1 MKLNKKNIIL
11 ASILGL
17 ILGKY
22 VLGSFFL
29 NMEAQYFEI
38 PVYNTI
44 LISSVYILAL
54 IVVVLITIVTYLS
67 CRGILKESAVDALR
81 TEIPKVKNT
90 KFDLTTKGI
99 FKKSSISTRWNLRDI
114 GRNKSRSIMAVV
126 GIIGCTM
133 LLVCAFGMLDTMNSY
148 LDWEFNKISN
158 FEYKLSLSN
167 NYTNEQLEKLTDK
180 YGNSTSETLGIE
192 IKNGDKKEENK
203 DVVFTVQTAN
213 QKETNKYNISATI
226 PKINIDANY
235 ADKINAQIKSNYTD
249 KIESIITGKNENET
263 DYSVTYKAYLNG
275 DLLSLIIK
283 ETIREGKNTQAVK
296 IKTYNYNLNNNTEVS
311 ILDLVDAKGYT
322 QKNLQKEIDAELKD
336 LEKKD
341 EELKNQ
347 FSDVRL
353 RDLSSSMYKIENTE
367 NFIVNDNG
375 FLYLIYAYG
384 NTENTNKMDV
394 IIFE

>member
-1 MKLNKKNIIL
+1 MGKSKEKDTDK
-11 ASILGL
+11 ILGMNRVMFFIIV
-17 ILGKY
+17 ILLCILSLSIGIYAQIFYRYSDTDPFMLGIGVGKTQD
-22 VLGSFFL
+22 
-29 NMEAQYFEI
+29 AAEI
-38 PVYNTI
+38 TE
-44 LISSVYILAL
+44 
-54 IVVVLITIVTYLS
+54 
-67 CRGILKESAVDALR
+67 LK
-81 TEIPKVKNT
+81 N
-90 KFDLTTKGI
+90 
-99 FKKSSISTRWNLRDI
+99 N
-114 GRNKSRSIMAVV
+114 
-126 GIIGCTM
+126 
-133 LLVCAFGMLDTMNSY
+133 
-148 LDWEFNKISN
+148 FNKIFTSD
-158 FEYKLSLSN
+158 LSGK
-167 NYTNEQLEKLTDK
+167 TNK
-180 YGNSTSETLGIE
+180 N
-192 IKNGDKKEENK
+192 IKKKEENK
-203 DVVFTVQTAN
+203 DVVFTLQTAN

-226 PKINIDANY
+226 PKINIDADY